1 MTVFVD
7 THVLVYAKDTSETS
21 KQAQAVLWLDHLWE
35 TRQGRLSTQVL
46 SELYAVASRKLSDYL
61 PKTEARTYLTSL
73 LAWNPLIVDQR
84 HIASAFRLEDRYGL
98 NYWDALIVAAA
109 EAAGCSHLLTEDL
122 QNNQQLGSVLVI
134 NPFLVDPE
142 SI

>member
-7 THVLVYAKDTSETS
+7 TNVFVYAKDASETS
-21 KQAQAVLWLDHLWE
+21 KQTQATMWLDHLWE

-46 SELYAVASRKLSDYL
+46 SELYAVASKKLSNAL
-61 PKTEARTYLTSL
+61 SKTEARTYFTSL
-73 LAWNPLIVDQR
+73 LAWKPVIIDQR
-84 HIASAFRLEDRYGL
+84 HIAAAFKLEDSYDI

-109 EAAGCSHLLTEDL
+109 QSSGCSHLLTEDM
-122 QNNQQLGSVLVI
+122 QHHQQLGSVLVI